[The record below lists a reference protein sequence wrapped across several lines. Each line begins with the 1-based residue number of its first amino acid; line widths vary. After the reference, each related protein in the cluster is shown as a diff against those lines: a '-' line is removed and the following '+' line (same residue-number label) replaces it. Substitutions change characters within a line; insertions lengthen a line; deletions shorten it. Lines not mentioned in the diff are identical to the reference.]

1 MLAGN
6 QLRMKVIAAI
16 FESAGGTSNA
26 TNRNPSSECKAHQRP
41 VNEMMRVPLALF
53 GHCEN
58 VLSKHG
64 PSAVGSAIQVFGLYS
79 SPSFVQRVTED
90 MKCFLVKFLSLSNKS
105 HFTLCD
111 RVA

>member
-1 MLAGN
+1 
-6 QLRMKVIAAI
+6 
-16 FESAGGTSNA
+16 
-26 TNRNPSSECKAHQRP
+26 
-41 VNEMMRVPLALF
+41 MRVPLALF
-53 GHCEN
+53 GHSEN

-64 PSAVGSAIQVFGLYS
+64 PSAVGSAIQVIGLYS

-111 RVA
+111 RVAQLPMRIPKCGQFCIELLTLEDLIKAESAWGR